1 MKTSII
7 ILSLL
12 IVFSSQ
18 KRFLEENKKEIR
30 EMTSIKTIDDEDVP
44 LRQMASRDESDD
56 AGGVVYF
63 DEEAVAL
70 RKTTS
75 DDISNG
81 GDLLVIDDGEVPLRK
96 LDDLSDLVDISEEE
110 TPLRILVATPEGE
123 VLRELA

>member
-30 EMTSIKTIDDEDVP
+30 EITLIKTIDDEDVP

-81 GDLLVIDDGEVPLRK
+81 GDLLVIDDGEVPLRQ

-110 TPLRILVATPEGE
+110 TH
-123 VLRELA
+123 

>member
-81 GDLLVIDDGEVPLRK
+81 GDLLVIDDGEVPLRQ

>member
-81 GDLLVIDDGEVPLRK
+81 GDLLVIDNGEVPLRQ

-123 VLRELA
+123 VLRDLA

>member
-81 GDLLVIDDGEVPLRK
+81 GDLLVIDDGEVPLRQ
-96 LDDLSDLVDISEEE
+96 LDDLSDLVDISKEE

>member
-81 GDLLVIDDGEVPLRK
+81 GDLLVIDDGEVPLRQ
-96 LDDLSDLVDISEEE
+96 LDDLSNLVDISEEE

-123 VLRELA
+123 VLRDLA

>member
-1 MKTSII
+1 
-7 ILSLL
+7 
-12 IVFSSQ
+12 
-18 KRFLEENKKEIR
+18 
-30 EMTSIKTIDDEDVP
+30 MTSIKTIDDEDVP

-63 DEEAVAL
+63 DEEAVAW

-81 GDLLVIDDGEVPLRK
+81 GDLLVIDDGEVPLRQ

-110 TPLRILVATPEGE
+110 THWEF
-123 VLRELA
+123 

>member
-81 GDLLVIDDGEVPLRK
+81 GDLLVIDDGEVP
-96 LDDLSDLVDISEEE
+96 
-110 TPLRILVATPEGE
+110 
-123 VLRELA
+123 

>member
-1 MKTSII
+1 MKISII

-18 KRFLEENKKEIR
+18 KRFLEENKKEIK

-81 GDLLVIDDGEVPLRK
+81 GDLLVIDDGEVPLRQ

-123 VLRELA
+123 VLRDLA